1 VVETKIFNQFLMEEE
16 TELGVL
22 HGSARVPSSYA
33 SVTAIPGGDRI
44 LPLVS
49 REISPILTI

>member
-1 VVETKIFNQFLMEEE
+1 MEEE

-22 HGSARVPSSYA
+22 HGSARVPSSYV

-44 LPLVS
+44 LPLVP
-49 REISPILTI
+49 REISAVPHQAILTI